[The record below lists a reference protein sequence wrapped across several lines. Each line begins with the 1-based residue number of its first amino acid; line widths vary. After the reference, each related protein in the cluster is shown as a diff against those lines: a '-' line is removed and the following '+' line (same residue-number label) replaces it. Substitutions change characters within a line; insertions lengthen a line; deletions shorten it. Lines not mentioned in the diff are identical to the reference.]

1 MCGLIQ
7 SSFSVLF
14 LKTKKQEMFKR
25 MKLNLNLS
33 IVALIIAACFAVTGC
48 SQDGGYDGG
57 KPAIPSDP
65 NKPVLFTDFYPK
77 EGPVRTLIFIEGSN
91 FGTDI
96 DNIEVLIGGVSAP
109 VIGSSGSKICIM
121 APRRSN
127 RGDLVVRINDDN
139 EKMIGEHEFEEL
151 FHLQS
156 ALVVNTLTGKVD
168 PQTNSSSIINGS
180 FEEAEFHNPWWLEFD
195 IDEDGNKIIYCID
208 TEGMDALRRINLTTE
223 EVSTV
228 FMKGQAGVQSV
239 KSMVFD
245 TPTRDTLF
253 FVDDNGRGNWNDRHQ
268 MPNMFYAVRNE
279 GFRKVYPYLYAQ
291 TSYSAVSMS
300 DGTQFYNTWTNST
313 VYKAK
318 QVFDEQAQMWDGEP
332 LFSVKANSS
341 DHIFMFR
348 HPEDLYVYITGFNG
362 VYRSVYDKETQE
374 LVSSVLHVGD
384 NGGGNGYVDAPG
396 SSARFDR
403 PRQGVFV
410 KNKQYEAEGKT
421 DIYDFYLCDHHN
433 NAIRKVTPEGEVST
447 FAGRGSMGVD
457 GRAWGWIDGEARET
471 ARFREP
477 TGICYDEETETFYV
491 ADRENK
497 RIRTISVE

>member
-1 MCGLIQ
+1 MLTNYLKKYTAYLVAISIAIG
-7 SSFSVLF
+7 F
-14 LKTKKQEMFKR
+14 LAT
-25 MKLNLNLS
+25 S
-33 IVALIIAACFAVTGC
+33 C
-48 SQDGGYDGG
+48 SQDGGYDGN
-57 KPAIPSDP
+57 KPALPADPS
-65 NKPVLFTDFYPK
+65 KPVLFTDFYPK
-77 EGPVRTLIFIEGSN
+77 EGPVRTLIFIEGNN
-91 FGTDI
+91 FGTDLEK
-96 DNIEVLIGGVSAP
+96 IEVLIGGVNAP
-109 VIGSSGSKICIM
+109 VIGSSGNKICVM

-127 RGDLVVRINDDN
+127 RGDLLVRIKDEGN
-139 EKMIGEHEFEEL
+139 KLIGEHQFDEL
-151 FHLQS
+151 FNLQS
-156 ALVVNTLTGKVD
+156 ALLVSTLTGKVD

-180 FEEAEFHNPWWLEFD
+180 FEEAEFQNPWWLEFD
-195 IDEDGNKIIYCID
+195 IDEEGNKVIYVID
-208 TEGMDALRRINLTTE
+208 AEGMDALRKINLTTE

-228 FMKGQAGVQSV
+228 FMKGQAGVQNI
-239 KSMVFD
+239 KSMLFD

-268 MPNMFYAVRNE
+268 MPHMFYALRNE

-291 TSYSAVSMS
+291 TSYSAVSMG
-300 DGTQFYNTWTNST
+300 DGSQFYNTWSNST

-318 QVFDEQAQMWDGEP
+318 QVYDAQAQMWDGKP

-341 DHIFMFR
+341 DHIFMIR
-348 HPEDLYVYITGFNG
+348 HPEDLYVYISGFNG
-362 VYRSVYDKETQE
+362 IYRCAYDKETKE

-384 NGGGNGYVDAPG
+384 IGGDSGYEDAPG

-410 KNKQYEAEGKT
+410 KNKQYEAEGKA
-421 DIYDFYLCDHHN
+421 DIYDFYVCDHHN
-433 NAIRKVTPEGEVST
+433 NAIRKVTPDGEVST
-447 FAGRGSMGVD
+447 FAGRGSVGVD
-457 GRAWGWIDGEARET
+457 GRVWGWIDGEARET